1 MNIRLTSLSI
11 LGLLP
16 SLTGC
21 VPTVTASERQQ
32 AVLSAGSAVYLN
44 GCRCSGLDGQDATE
58 WHGTVYVLPAAT
70 YKALMRTPK

>member
-1 MNIRLTSLSI
+1 
-11 LGLLP
+11 
-16 SLTGC
+16 
-21 VPTVTASERQQ
+21 VTASERQQ
-32 AVLSAGSAVYLN
+32 AVLSAGSAVYPN